1 MHVSKYEI
9 FRGWKVLIEWAV
21 YIIPYLI
28 VCVYIRGAWVQI
40 LPVACH
46 AVESAG
52 LAFTRLTAASQP
64 DCMWDLLIN
73 NEPSTNHRII
83 AERDAER
90 DGAPTWWVL
99 AATGHRHLSLT
110 IFFFMT
116 KYIYVPYYNNM

>member
-1 MHVSKYEI
+1 MSRIYNS
-9 FRGWKVLIEWAV
+9 L
-21 YIIPYLI
+21 PDC
-28 VCVYIRGAWVQI
+28 VCLYPGAWVQI

-83 AERDAER
+83 RIIAERDAER
-90 DGAPTWWVL
+90 DGAPT
-99 AATGHRHLSLT
+99 
-110 IFFFMT
+110 
-116 KYIYVPYYNNM
+116 